1 MIFVAHVSLRA
12 VYSDILS
19 GLQYRLQSIKAELI
33 NYCISDHVSYRL
45 GKNIIYWIAK

>member
-12 VYSDILS
+12 VCSDILS